1 MNNNL
6 VYDLDDKI
14 PVKHLFLYGFQEL
27 LAILVATLLIASI
40 CGVSVGAGLIGA
52 GVSTLMYILATKGKS
67 NIYVSNSG
75 AFVAPCLFAFAA
87 GGGTAAFIGALTILV
102 IYCIFGFT
110 FQRFSIESMYKLLP
124 KPLIASITILIGLS
138 LINYIPTYLGDSGI
152 WGTVIALITA
162 LSIGLTMHYGGKR
175 LKTLPFLVGV
185 GAGYLCSVLLT
196 VFGVAELV
204 DFSAFENMRLI
215 QIPTFNW
222 ENMNGITFATAI
234 SVIVIYAAYSLSAAC
249 EVIADHQA
257 MSAVI
262 GHDLIKENG
271 IGRIFV
277 AMGLAN
283 GISGLISG
291 LGQTTY
297 GEGTG
302 CTAVSRVASAKVTGI
317 TSIFLILMGF
327 CGPVQALMVSIPS
340 IVYAGASLVLYP
352 LISVAGFKML
362 INNKADLDNSKNML
376 LVGLPISIGL
386 GGILLGG
393 ANFSLGGTAL
403 ALIIGIVLN
412 LILKEKSEANE

>member
-1 MNNNL
+1 
-6 VYDLDDKI
+6 
-14 PVKHLFLYGFQEL
+14 
-27 LAILVATLLIASI
+27 
-40 CGVSVGAGLIGA
+40 
-52 GVSTLMYILATKGKS
+52 
-67 NIYVSNSG
+67 
-75 AFVAPCLFAFAA
+75 
-87 GGGTAAFIGALTILV
+87 
-102 IYCIFGFT
+102 
-110 FQRFSIESMYKLLP
+110 
-124 KPLIASITILIGLS
+124 
-138 LINYIPTYLGDSGI
+138 
-152 WGTVIALITA
+152 
-162 LSIGLTMHYGGKR
+162 
-175 LKTLPFLVGV
+175 
-185 GAGYLCSVLLT
+185 
-196 VFGVAELV
+196 
-204 DFSAFENMRLI
+204 
-215 QIPTFNW
+215 
-222 ENMNGITFATAI
+222 
-234 SVIVIYAAYSLSAAC
+234 
-249 EVIADHQA
+249 

-283 GISGLISG
+283 GVSGLISG

-362 INNKADLDNSKNML
+362 INNHADLDKSKNML

-393 ANFSLGGTAL
+393 SNFSLGGTAL
-403 ALIIGIVLN
+403 ALITGIVLN
-412 LILKEKSEANE
+412 LILKEKSETNE

>member
-6 VYDLDDKI
+6 VYDLNDKI

-27 LAILVATLLIASI
+27 LAVLVATLLIASI

-162 LSIGLTMHYGGKR
+162 ISIGLTMHYGGKR

-185 GAGYLCSVLLT
+185 GAGYISSILLT
-196 VFGVAELV
+196 VLGVAEFV
-204 DFSAFENMRLI
+204 DFSVFETIKLI
-215 QIPTFNW
+215 QVPIFNW
-222 ENMNGITFATAI
+222 QNMSSIALPTII
-234 SVIVIYAAYSLSAAC
+234 SVVVIYTAYSLSAAC

-257 MSAVI
+257 MSTVI

-283 GISGLISG
+283 GVSGLISG

-302 CTAVSRVASAKVTGI
+302 CTAVSRVASAKVTAM
-317 TSIFLILMGF
+317 TSVFLILMGF
-327 CGPVQALMVSIPS
+327 CGPIQALMVSIPS
-340 IVYAGASLVLYP
+340 QVYAGASLVLYP
-352 LISVAGFKML
+352 LIAVAGFKML
-362 INNKADLDNSKNML
+362 INNRVDLDNSKNVL

-393 ANFSLGGTAL
+393 TNFSLGGTAL
-403 ALIIGIVLN
+403 ALITGVILN
-412 LILKEKSEANE
+412 LILKEKGEVNE

>member
-6 VYDLDDKI
+6 VYDLNDKI

-27 LAILVATLLIASI
+27 LAVLVATLLIASI

-204 DFSAFENMRLI
+204 DFSAFKNVRLI

-222 ENMNGITFATAI
+222 ENMSGITFATAI

-317 TSIFLILMGF
+317 ASIFLILMGF

-362 INNKADLDNSKNML
+362 INNRADLDNSKNML

-393 ANFSLGGTAL
+393 SNFSLGGTAL
-403 ALIIGIVLN
+403 ALITGIVLN

>member
-1 MNNNL
+1 
-6 VYDLDDKI
+6 
-14 PVKHLFLYGFQEL
+14 
-27 LAILVATLLIASI
+27 
-40 CGVSVGAGLIGA
+40 
-52 GVSTLMYILATKGKS
+52 
-67 NIYVSNSG
+67 
-75 AFVAPCLFAFAA
+75 
-87 GGGTAAFIGALTILV
+87 
-102 IYCIFGFT
+102 
-110 FQRFSIESMYKLLP
+110 
-124 KPLIASITILIGLS
+124 
-138 LINYIPTYLGDSGI
+138 
-152 WGTVIALITA
+152 
-162 LSIGLTMHYGGKR
+162 MHYGGKR

-215 QIPTFNW
+215 QVPTFNF
-222 ENMNGITFATAI
+222 ENMSGITLATAI

-257 MSAVI
+257 MSTVI
-262 GHDLIKENG
+262 EHDLIKENG

-283 GISGLISG
+283 GVSGLISG

-302 CTAVSRVASAKVTGI
+302 CTAVSRVASARVTGI

-340 IVYAGASLVLYP
+340 IVYAGASLILYP

-362 INNKADLDNSKNML
+362 INNHADLDNSKNML

-403 ALIIGIVLN
+403 ALITGIVLN

>member
-6 VYDLDDKI
+6 VYDLNDKI

-27 LAILVATLLIASI
+27 LAVLVATLLIASI

-185 GAGYLCSVLLT
+185 GTGYLCSVLLT

-204 DFSAFENMRLI
+204 DFSAFENVHLI

-222 ENMNGITFATAI
+222 ENMSSITFATAI

-283 GISGLISG
+283 GVSGLISG

-340 IVYAGASLVLYP
+340 IVYAGASLILYP

-362 INNKADLDNSKNML
+362 INNHADLDNSKNML

-403 ALIIGIVLN
+403 ALITGIVLN